1 MPASVSQPLLLSAA
15 TSEELVSRARQGD
28 GGAFEELYRRYYPP
42 VARRLSHLGGPA
54 APVSDLAQET
64 FAQAYRALGRFRG
77 DSPFSHWVMRIAT
90 NVARTHHRRGRRL
103 LWRLWARPEA
113 EQAVPAPGA
122 SVDESYPTL
131 QAVHR
136 ALDGLSPALREAVI
150 LFELEGLS
158 LAELAATIA
167 VPLHTA
173 ASRVRRGR
181 EQLRGILERMG
192 YAATPV
198 AAAVLCGG
206 GPHG

>member
-1 MPASVSQPLLLSAA
+1 MLSEAQTLSAES
-15 TSEELVSRARQGD
+15 SEELVSRARQGD
-28 GGAFEELYRRYYPP
+28 RMAFEELYHRYYPP
-42 VARRLSHLGGPA
+42 VARRLSHLGGPS

-64 FAQAYRALGRFRG
+64 FAQAYRSLRRFRG

-90 NVARTHHRRGRRL
+90 NVARTHYRRGRRSI
-103 LWRLWARPEA
+103 WRLWDRPEA

-122 SVDESYPTL
+122 RVDESYPTL
-131 QAVHR
+131 HAVHR
-136 ALDGLSPALREAVI
+136 ALEGLSTTLREAVI

-158 LAELAATIA
+158 LAEMAATLD

-181 EQLRGILERMG
+181 EQLRAILERMG

-206 GPHG
+206 GPH